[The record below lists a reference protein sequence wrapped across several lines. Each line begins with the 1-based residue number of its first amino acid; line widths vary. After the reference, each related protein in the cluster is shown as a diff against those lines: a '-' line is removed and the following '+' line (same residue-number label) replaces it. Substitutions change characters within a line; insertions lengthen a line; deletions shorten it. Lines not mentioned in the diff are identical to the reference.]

1 MNVFNELFPKSM
13 PVIACI
19 HLAALPGAPA
29 YGGKM
34 DIVYEKALQE
44 AKIFAQ
50 QGVDALIIE
59 NFSDKPF
66 YPAQVPPETI
76 ASLAAVSREVINAVS
91 IPVGINVL
99 RNDAVAAIAIATAV
113 KAHFIRVNVHM
124 NAVVSEQGII
134 QGNSHQTL
142 RYREQLRSDVLIFA
156 DVGVKHAAPLASRG
170 LIIETK
176 DLCDRGLVDAV
187 IVSGELTGSAT
198 SASDL
203 EVVKQYSSV
212 PVLIG
217 SGVTPENLQ
226 SLHTADG
233 FIVGSYFKKDGVAK
247 NEVELDRVQRLMQK
261 VSGMPVS
268 ILKEN

>member
-1 MNVFNELFPKSM
+1 MKLFDQTKITPFNDLFPKSK
-13 PVIACI
+13 PIIACI

-29 YGGKM
+29 YSGMM
-34 DIVYEKALQE
+34 DFVYEKALQE
-44 AKIFAQ
+44 AKIFSQ
-50 QGVDALIIE
+50 HGVDALIIE

-66 YPAQVPPETI
+66 YPGQVPPETI
-76 ASLAAVSREVINAVS
+76 ASLAAVSREVMNMVS

-134 QGNSHQTL
+134 QGNSHHTL
-142 RYREQLRSDVLIFA
+142 RYREQLKTNILIFA
-156 DVGVKHAAPLASRG
+156 DVGVKHAASLAPRG
-170 LIIETK
+170 LAIETN

-198 SASDL
+198 STSDL
-203 EVVKQYSSV
+203 ELVKQHSSV

-217 SGVTPENLQ
+217 SGVTPENIQ
-226 SLHTADG
+226 SLNKADG
-233 FIVGSYFKKDGVAK
+233 YIVGSYFKKDGIAK
-247 NEVELDRVQRLMQK
+247 NAVEPDRVQRLIA
-261 VSGMPVS
+261 SAR
-268 ILKEN
+268 